1 MFFKDSDSCFYIKCV
16 ADSTQDN
23 NLQSTSNATM
33 PTLREHCASNKR
45 QHFESNFSSPMVK
58 VIRCSEANLDNID
71 AALLNA
77 EKCLEQI
84 DKVSNTQNS
93 SLLHKK
99 KISNTDAS
107 SDSTDNNQK
116 ASKISKDQNNTIKKK
131 TFEQPSHN
139 NCSKRLSK
147 TKINDPIEETI
158 TTHSIE
164 NNNDKLYD
172 SIHLTSPIAN
182 VTSDL
187 RSKTRNGKQTNCI
200 QISTTK
206 RNVNKLENSLPKPD
220 TAYITIPFI
229 LDNITDASFSYV
241 TTDDKAK
248 SFILEGR
255 MIQLNDKEV
264 NAYNP
269 NEIDSIIDD
278 AIIHGVHF
286 YLVKWKTWSLGFN
299 TWEQFNV
306 LYKSQKLILDFARK
320 KNKKRSIKSDIG
332 FKPVNGLHLMLS
344 RNIITQLFIS
354 FRTESGLCIPL
365 ISPEDMANLLNGLD
379 IGPEKV
385 QINRKRTLELS
396 LTTISLSYYRQKQLV
411 NLKQWEIDINLMIQG
426 YKIKVENN
434 IDLEGPPDFFVY
446 STNYVPHTGVTIP
459 NDPPI
464 GCNCKKNCQLSHDCC
479 NNMSGYSTVY
489 DLNKTIIISPG
500 YPIFECN
507 KKCKCTSEC
516 NNRVVQLGSK
526 VNVCIYKTS
535 LYGWAVKTTQNIKKG
550 QFVSQYIGEII
561 TVNESERRLKNNT
574 SFLDHMWNL
583 DFDDVNNYKYIIDGS
598 HYANFTYFINHS
610 CNANLNVYAVWI
622 NCLDRNLPQLALF
635 ASRDILA
642 GEQLTTDY
650 FSRSANESL
659 KKTGIKCQ
667 CKMKNC
673 KGYFF

>member
-33 PTLREHCASNKR
+33 LTLREHCASNKS
-45 QHFESNFSSPMVK
+45 QHFESNFGSPKLK
-58 VIRCSEANLDNID
+58 VIRCNEASLDNIN
-71 AALLNA
+71 AALLSA

-93 SLLHKK
+93 SLLDKK
-99 KISNTDAS
+99 QISNIDAS
-107 SDSTDNNQK
+107 SDSTDNNEK
-116 ASKISKDQNNTIKKK
+116 ASKISKDQKNTIKKT
-131 TFEQPSHN
+131 TFEQPLYN
-139 NCSKRLSK
+139 NSSKRL
-147 TKINDPIEETI
+147 KIDDPIKKTI
-158 TTHSIE
+158 TINFIE
-164 NNNDKLYD
+164 KNNKLYD
-172 SIHLTSPIAN
+172 NIHLTSSIA
-182 VTSDL
+182 SDL
-187 RSKTRNGKQTNCI
+187 RSKTRNSKHANRMQMN
-200 QISTTK
+200 TTK
-206 RNVNKLENSLPKPD
+206 IDVDNFENALPKPD

-229 LDNITDASFSYV
+229 LDSKIDVSFSYI

-248 SFILEGR
+248 SFILEGK
-255 MIQLNDKEV
+255 MIKLNDKEV
-264 NAYNP
+264 DAYNP
-269 NEIDSIIDD
+269 SEIDCIIDD

-306 LYKSQKLILDFARK
+306 LYKSQQVILDFARK
-320 KNKKRSIKSDIG
+320 KNKKKSIKSNIG
-332 FKPVNGLHLMLS
+332 SKPVNGLHLILS
-344 RNIITQLFIS
+344 RSIITQLFNS
-354 FRTESGLCIPL
+354 FRTESGLSIPL
-365 ISPEDMANLLNGLD
+365 ISPEDMSNLLNGLD

-385 QINRKRTLELS
+385 QINRKKTVELN
-396 LTTISLSYYRQKQLV
+396 LATISLSYYRQKQLV

-464 GCNCKKNCQLSHDCC
+464 GCNCKKNCQLSDDCC
-479 NNMSGYSTVY
+479 NNMSGYSSVY

-561 TVNESERRLKNNT
+561 TVNESEKRLENN
-574 SFLDHMWNL
+574 SSSLDYMWNL

-635 ASRDILA
+635 ANRDILA

-650 FSRSANESL
+650 FSRCALESL

>member
-33 PTLREHCASNKR
+33 LTLREHCASNKS
-45 QHFESNFSSPMVK
+45 QHFESNFGSPKLK
-58 VIRCSEANLDNID
+58 VIRCNEASLDNIN
-71 AALLNA
+71 AALLSA

-93 SLLHKK
+93 SLLDKK
-99 KISNTDAS
+99 QISKVDAS

-116 ASKISKDQNNTIKKK
+116 ASKISKDQKNTVKKK
-131 TFEQPSHN
+131 TFEQPLHDNS
-139 NCSKRLSK
+139 SKRL
-147 TKINDPIEETI
+147 KINDPIKKTI
-158 TTHSIE
+158 TTNFIE
-164 NNNDKLYD
+164 NNNKLYD
-172 SIHLTSPIAN
+172 NTHLTSPIA
-182 VTSDL
+182 SDL
-187 RSKTRNGKQTNCI
+187 RSKTRNSKHANRMQMN
-200 QISTTK
+200 TTK
-206 RNVNKLENSLPKPD
+206 IDVDNFENALPKPD
-220 TAYITIPFI
+220 TAHITIPFI
-229 LDNITDASFSYV
+229 LDNKIDVSFSYI

-248 SFILEGR
+248 SFILEGK
-255 MIQLNDKEV
+255 MIKLNDTEV
-264 NAYNP
+264 DAYNP
-269 NEIDSIIDD
+269 SEIDCIIDD

-306 LYKSQKLILDFARK
+306 LYKSQQVILDFARK
-320 KNKKRSIKSDIG
+320 KNKKRSIKSNIG
-332 FKPVNGLHLMLS
+332 SKPVNGLHLILS
-344 RNIITQLFIS
+344 RNIITQLFNS
-354 FRTESGLCIPL
+354 FRTESGLSIPL
-365 ISPEDMANLLNGLD
+365 ISPEDMSNLLNGLD

-385 QINRKRTLELS
+385 QINRKKTVELN
-396 LTTISLSYYRQKQLV
+396 LATISLSYYRQKQLV

-464 GCNCKKNCQLSHDCC
+464 GCNCKKNCQLSDDCC
-479 NNMSGYSTVY
+479 NNMSGYSSVY

-561 TVNESERRLKNNT
+561 TVNESEKRLENN
-574 SFLDHMWNL
+574 SSSLDYMWNL

-635 ASRDILA
+635 ANRDILA

-650 FSRSANESL
+650 FSRCAYESL

>member
-16 ADSTQDN
+16 ADSTQDK

-45 QHFESNFSSPMVK
+45 QHFESNFGSPKLK
-58 VIRCSEANLDNID
+58 VIRCSEANLKNID

-93 SLLHKK
+93 SFLHKK
-99 KISNTDAS
+99 KISSAS
-107 SDSTDNNQK
+107 SNNDQK
-116 ASKISKDQNNTIKKK
+116 ASKISKNQNNTIKKK
-131 TFEQPSHN
+131 TFEQPLHN
-139 NCSKRLSK
+139 NSSKRL
-147 TKINDPIEETI
+147 KIDDPIEKTI
-158 TTHSIE
+158 KTNSIE
-164 NNNDKLYD
+164 NNNDKSYG
-172 SIHLTSPIAN
+172 SIHLTSSITN

-187 RSKTRNGKQTNCI
+187 RSKTRNDKQANHM
-200 QISTTK
+200 QINTTK
-206 RNVNKLENSLPKPD
+206 IDVINLENALPKPD

-229 LDNITDASFSYV
+229 LDNKIDISFSYI
-241 TTDDKAK
+241 TTDEKAK
-248 SFILEGR
+248 SFILEGK
-255 MIQLNDKEV
+255 MIKLNDKEV
-264 NAYNP
+264 DAAYNP
-269 NEIDSIIDD
+269 SEIDSIIDD

-286 YLVKWKTWSLGFN
+286 YLVKWKNWSLGFN

-306 LYKSQKLILDFARK
+306 LYKSQKLMLDFARK
-320 KNKKRSIKSDIG
+320 KNKKNIKSNIG
-332 FKPVNGLHLMLS
+332 SKPVNGLHLILS
-344 RNIITQLFIS
+344 RNIITQLFNS
-354 FRTESGLCIPL
+354 FRTESGLSIPL
-365 ISPEDMANLLNGLD
+365 ISPEDMSNLLNGLD

-385 QINRKRTLELS
+385 QINRKKTVELN
-396 LTTISLSYYRQKQLV
+396 LATISLNYYRQKQLV

-464 GCNCKKNCQLSHDCC
+464 GCNCKKNCQLSDDCC
-479 NNMSGYSTVY
+479 NNMSGYSAVY

-500 YPIFECN
+500 HPIFECN

-561 TVNESERRLKNNT
+561 TVNESELRLENN
-574 SFLDHMWNL
+574 SSSLDYMWNL

-642 GEQLTTDY
+642 GEQLTTNY
-650 FSRSANESL
+650 FSRCANESL

-673 KGYFF
+673 KGYYF

>member
-23 NLQSTSNATM
+23 NLQSTSNAIM
-33 PTLREHCASNKR
+33 PTLREHCTSNKR
-45 QHFESNFSSPMVK
+45 QHFESNFGSPKLK
-58 VIRCSEANLDNID
+58 VIRCSEASLDNID
-71 AALLNA
+71 AALLSA

-93 SLLHKK
+93 SLLNKK
-99 KISNTDAS
+99 KISNIDAS
-107 SDSTDNNQK
+107 SNNTDDNRK
-116 ASKISKDQNNTIKKK
+116 ASKISKDQNNTIKK
-131 TFEQPSHN
+131 TPFEQSSN
-139 NCSKRLSK
+139 NNSSKRL
-147 TKINDPIEETI
+147 KIDDPIERTS
-158 TTHSIE
+158 TLNSTE

-172 SIHLTSPIAN
+172 SVHSTLPIAK
-182 VTSDL
+182 VTPDL
-187 RSKTRNGKQTNCI
+187 RSKTRNSKQANRM
-200 QISTTK
+200 QINTIK
-206 RNVNKLENSLPKPD
+206 IDFANIENTLPNSD
-220 TAYITIPFI
+220 TAYITIPLI
-229 LDNITDASFSYV
+229 LDNKNDVSFSYI

-248 SFILEGR
+248 SFIIEGK
-255 MIQLNDKEV
+255 MIKLNDKEV
-264 NAYNP
+264 DAYNP
-269 NEIDSIIDD
+269 SEIDSIIDD

-286 YLVKWKTWSLGFN
+286 YLVKWKNWSLGFN

-306 LYKSQKLILDFARK
+306 LYKSQKLVLDFARK
-320 KNKKRSIKSDIG
+320 KSMKNSIKSTVG
-332 FKPVNGLHLMLS
+332 SKPVNGLHLILS
-344 RNIITQLFIS
+344 RKIITHLFNS
-354 FRTESGLCIPL
+354 FRTEAGLSIPL
-365 ISPEDMANLLNGLD
+365 ISPEDMSNLFNGLD
-379 IGPEKV
+379 LGPKQI
-385 QINRKRTLELS
+385 QINRTKTLELN
-396 LTTISLSYYRQKQLV
+396 LATISLSYYRQKQLI

-434 IDLEGPPDFFVY
+434 IDLEGPPDYFVY
-446 STNYVPHTGVTIP
+446 STNYVPHNNVKIP

-464 GCNCKKNCQLSHDCC
+464 GCNCKKNCQLSDDCC
-479 NNMSGYSTVY
+479 NNMSGYSAVY

-561 TVNESERRLKNNT
+561 TVNESEQRLENN
-574 SFLDHMWNL
+574 SSSLDYMWNL
-583 DFDDVNNYKYIIDGS
+583 DFDDINNYKYIIDGS

-650 FSRSANESL
+650 FSRCPSESL